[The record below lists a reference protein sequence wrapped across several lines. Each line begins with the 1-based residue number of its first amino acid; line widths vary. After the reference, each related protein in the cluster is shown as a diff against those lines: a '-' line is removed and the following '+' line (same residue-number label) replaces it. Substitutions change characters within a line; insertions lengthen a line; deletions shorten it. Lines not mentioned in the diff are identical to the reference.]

1 MAFYSY
7 LSTKIIIAFITK
19 SYQDL
24 FGVRSYINA
33 KEKGKQSP
41 DIGNLFPHFTE
52 YIYYAITFYRYLC
65 HKIVLLNLA

>member
-1 MAFYSY
+1 MNTYNSKF
-7 LSTKIIIAFITK
+7 LIFE
-19 SYQDL
+19 
-24 FGVRSYINA
+24 NA
-33 KEKGKQSP
+33 KVRKKEKRKQSP